1 MSTLSLSEQRKF
13 VRVPAGIEAEYRSLA
28 LLTPP
33 KLGLTR
39 DISLG
44 GMRFA
49 APEKLS
55 PGELIGVSLELA
67 SNGTISMTGEVLWTR
82 QVYNGD
88 SMGYESGVCWSK
100 MDKEEASRLNEFVS
114 GFADSNLTPTMVS
127 TTLIPEEPL
136 VVWPR
141 ALAIAFGAFALIA
154 SIAGLWLNQVNL
166 EQELKGAKFAISSYE
181 LQIDQLTRQY

>member
-13 VRVPAGIEAEYRSLA
+13 VRIPAGVEAEYRSLA
-28 LLTPP
+28 KLAPS

-49 APEKLS
+49 SPERLS
-55 PGELIGVSLELA
+55 PGEFMGVALELPA
-67 SNGTISMTGEVLWTR
+67 DKTVSMTGEVLWTR

-88 SMGYESGVCWSK
+88 SMGYESGVRWSK
-100 MDKEEASRLNEFVS
+100 MDKGEVSRLSEFVS

-127 TTLIPEEPL
+127 TTLISQEPL
-136 VVWPR
+136 IVWPR
-141 ALAIAFGAFALIA
+141 ALAIAFGTFALIA

-166 EQELKGAKFAISSYE
+166 AQELKGAKFAISSYE
-181 LQIDQLTRQY
+181 LQIDQLTRPY